1 MIRYN
6 SKEYANFAQF
16 AKAYQNRYQ
25 KANFNEVNFELT
37 KSVDDLTKE
46 DVKTEG
52 VYQIKGHKFFMTR
65 IFEQT
70 YTEIS
75 ANGNEKNCNSFQIMY
90 LELPNKKGERV
101 LKINDSSQLKRT
113 VGALCG
119 ENPSGIVCKGR
130 KSKGFQTAT
139 PDNIGEQKEKL
150 NALLASLDVLKEI
163 ADICPL
169 IEQIRQTVRN
179 VWANDLKGIR
189 QKAQKDVLM
198 AQLKGLSVSEMAQ
211 IMALLK
217 K

>member
-6 SKEYANFAQF
+6 SKDYANFAQF

-37 KSVDDLTKE
+37 KVVNDLCKD
-46 DVKTEG
+46 DVKEEG
-52 VYQIKGHKFFMTR
+52 VYQIKGHKFFMTQP
-65 IFEQT
+65 FEQT

-90 LELPNKKGERV
+90 LEHPNKKGERV
-101 LKINDSSQLKRT
+101 IKINDSSQLKRT
-113 VGALCG
+113 IGAMCG

-139 PDNIGEQKEKL
+139 PENISEQKEKL

-163 ADICPL
+163 ADVCPL
-169 IEQIRQTVRN
+169 IEQIRQAVRN
-179 VWANDLKGIR
+179 VWANDLKGLR

-198 AQLKGLSVSEMAQ
+198 AQLKDLSASEMAQ